1 MKIQADH
8 RERDHDLLSLLREID
23 PEMEIAA
30 LPYGDYLI
38 NGEITVERKTAGDF
52 LISIMDGRLFRQLS
66 RLKKHCRRPLLLI
79 EGDPYATDLSFDP
92 RAIRGALLSTQVIWY
107 IPVLFSKSREETR
120 DIFLTIG
127 RQEES
132 GASLLTVRGNYRP
145 KRLQSKQLCLLQGL
159 PHVGPKLARRLLDH
173 FGSVIGVLNGTVD
186 DLLMVE
192 GLGRVSAQAIR
203 EILDEGFD

>member
-8 RERDHDLLSLLREID
+8 RERDLDLLSLLREID

-38 NGEITVERKTAGDF
+38 NGEITVERKTAADF
-52 LISIMDGRLFRQLS
+52 LISIIDGRLFKQLS

-79 EGDPYATDLSFDP
+79 EGDPYATNLSFDP

-107 IPVLFSKSREETR
+107 IPILFSKSREDTR

-132 GASLLTVRGNYRP
+132 STALLTLRGSYRP
-145 KRLQSKQLCLLQGL
+145 KRLKSKQLYILQGL
-159 PHVGPKLARRLLDH
+159 PHVGPRLARRLLDH
-173 FGSVIGVLNGTVD
+173 FGSVIGVMNGTVD

-192 GLGRVSAQAIR
+192 GLGRVSARAIR